1 MAEEEAP
8 FLPGAEDS
16 DEGIEISFRPRRQ
29 YAGYKAF
36 GNGEG
41 AVLLEPRVARELR
54 NAAEFATHDPE
65 PDPSE
70 LWTDVVRTA

>member
-29 YAGYKAF
+29 F
-36 GNGEG
+36 
-41 AVLLEPRVARELR
+41 AVIEQVIL
-54 NAAEFATHDPE
+54 
-65 PDPSE
+65 S
-70 LWTDVVRTA
+70 TDALP